1 MEAAK
6 TEKMDATSFSSSGCM
21 TGIPR
26 SLRIDWPADVDV
38 DVDVR
43 GDGKFKEGLGMAITA
58 SVVAKRDELVQS
70 ARLLG
75 KKILGGRSGNG
86 DRTSK

>member
-6 TEKMDATSFSSSGCM
+6 TEKMDATSSSSSGRM

-26 SLRIDWPADVDV
+26 SLRIDWPAVS